1 MSDDFD
7 PRDPDVVK
15 VNYDLRGWDPDQRA
29 ALIESFANADIP
41 HAWDGDELVVPES
54 AEDAADAVFDRLE
67 AEVGPFAVMLDE
79 SDTGTEFQLEDW
91 AESELEIL
99 RTALVDEQIPHRWDG
114 SSVIVAS
121 DAEDFVDDLLD
132 AIEAGDLVEVDGD
145 SEAPDGVLADLFGIG
160 DRLSRDVDDSGSRMR
175 LFDLAARVSADAP
188 PFGIA
193 PRVWA
198 TILGR
203 AEALRDEFTAE
214 DHDPERIRTAAAEL
228 HAVCRP
234 WV

>member
-1 MSDDFD
+1 VSDDFD

-15 VNYDLRGWDPDQRA
+15 VNYDLRGWDADQRA
-29 ALIESFANADIP
+29 ALIESLANADIP
-41 HAWDGDELVVPES
+41 HTWDGDELIVPES

-67 AEVGPFAVMLDE
+67 SEVGPFAVMLDE

-114 SSVIVAS
+114 ASVIVAS

-132 AIEAGDLVEVDGD
+132 AIEAGDLVEVDGE

-160 DRLSRDVDDSGSRMR
+160 DRLARDVDDSGSRMR
-175 LFDLAARVSADAP
+175 LFDLAERVSVDAP

-203 AEALRDEFTAE
+203 AESLRGEFTAE
-214 DHDPERIRTAAAEL
+214 DHDPERIRNAASEL
-228 HAVCRP
+228 HAACRP

>member
-7 PRDPDVVK
+7 PADPDVVK

-29 ALIESFANADIP
+29 ALIESLANAEIP
-41 HAWDGDELVVPES
+41 HAWIGDELVVPEG
-54 AEDAADAVFDRLE
+54 AEDRTDEVFDRLE
-67 AEVGPFAVMLDE
+67 DELGPFAVVLEE

-91 AESELEIL
+91 ADSELEIL
-99 RTALVDEQIPHRWDG
+99 RSALLDEQIPHRWDG
-114 SSVIVAS
+114 ASVIVAS

-132 AIEAGDLVEVDGD
+132 AIESGDLVEVDGE

-160 DRLSRDVDDSGSRMR
+160 DRLSRDVDDGGSRML
-175 LFDLAARVSADAP
+175 LFDLAGRVSVDAP

-198 TILGR
+198 TIL
-203 AEALRDEFTAE
+203 AHAQSLRDEFTAE

-228 HAVCRP
+228 LAVCRP

>member
-1 MSDDFD
+1 VSDDFD
-7 PRDPDVVK
+7 PADPDVVK

-29 ALIESFANADIP
+29 ALIESLANAEIP
-41 HAWDGDELVVPES
+41 HAWIGDELVVPEG
-54 AEDAADAVFDRLE
+54 AEDRTDEVFDRLE
-67 AEVGPFAVMLDE
+67 DELGPFAVVLEE

-91 AESELEIL
+91 ADSELEIL
-99 RTALVDEQIPHRWDG
+99 RSALLDEQIPHRWDG
-114 SSVIVAS
+114 ASVIVAS

-132 AIEAGDLVEVDGD
+132 AIESGDLVEVDGE

-160 DRLSRDVDDSGSRMR
+160 DRLSRDVDDGGSRML
-175 LFDLAARVSADAP
+175 LFDLAGRVSVDAP

-198 TILGR
+198 TIL
-203 AEALRDEFTAE
+203 AHAQSLRDEFTAE

-228 HAVCRP
+228 LAVCRP

>member
-1 MSDDFD
+1 VSDDFD
-7 PRDPDVVK
+7 PADSDVVK

-29 ALIESFANADIP
+29 ALIESLANAEIP
-41 HAWDGDELVVPES
+41 HAWIGDELVVPEG
-54 AEDAADAVFDRLE
+54 AEDRTDEVFDRLE
-67 AEVGPFAVMLDE
+67 DELGPFAVVLDE

-91 AESELEIL
+91 ADSELEIL
-99 RTALVDEQIPHRWDG
+99 RSALLDEQIPHRWDG
-114 SSVIVAS
+114 ASVIVAS

-132 AIEAGDLVEVDGD
+132 AIESGDLVEVDGE

-160 DRLSRDVDDSGSRMR
+160 DRLSRDVDDGGSRML
-175 LFDLAARVSADAP
+175 LFDLAGRVSVDAP

-198 TILGR
+198 TIL
-203 AEALRDEFTAE
+203 AHAQSLRDEFTAE

-228 HAVCRP
+228 LAVCRP

>member
-7 PRDPDVVK
+7 PGDPDVVK
-15 VNYDLRGWDPDQRA
+15 VNYDLRGWDADQRA
-29 ALIESFANADIP
+29 ALIESLANADIP
-41 HAWDGDELVVPES
+41 HAWQGDELVVPES
-54 AEDAADAVFDRLE
+54 AEDLADGVFDRLE
-67 AEVGPFAVMLDE
+67 DEIGPFAVVLDD
-79 SDTGTEFQLEDW
+79 SDSGTEFQLEDW
-91 AESELEIL
+91 AESELEVL

-114 SSVIVAS
+114 ASVIVAS

-132 AIEAGDLVEVDGD
+132 AIESGDLVEVDGD
-145 SEAPDGVLADLFGIG
+145 SEAPDGVLADLFAVG
-160 DRLSRDVDDSGSRMR
+160 DRLARDVDDSGSRMH
-175 LFDLAARVSADAP
+175 LFDLAERVSAEAP

-193 PRVWA
+193 PRVWT
-198 TILGR
+198 TILAR
-203 AEALRDEFTAE
+203 AQTLRDEFTAE